1 VVVPEQVTQA
11 VDGQAVQL
19 VTVPGD
25 PEMEFDVDG
34 LV

>member
-1 VVVPEQVTQA
+1 VIHRDGRRVV
-11 VDGQAVQL
+11 